1 MQANSE
7 SIGLLNELKVRNL
20 DKPER
25 MATKAQRHKEKNDY
39 YKKTSCLR
47 VLVAKIMFQ
56 INPSQT

>member
-1 MQANSE
+1 MQVNSK
-7 SIGLLNELKVRNL
+7 SIGSLDELKIRNPVKL
-20 DKPER
+20 ER
-25 MATKAQRHKEKNDY
+25 MATKAPRHKEKNDY